1 MRTTVDLPEHV
12 LRYAKAAASLAGK
25 TLKTFVTEALES
37 KIASET
43 GKSPSRTQTQLPLVR
58 SKSPGSLKLD
68 GEKIGGIL
76 ESEDI
81 RALGGH

>member
-1 MRTTVDLPEHV
+1 MRTTIDLPEHI
-12 LRYAKAAASLAGK
+12 LRHAKATASLAGK

-37 KIASET
+37 KIAAET
-43 GKSPSRTQTQLPLVR
+43 GKSLSRTQTQLPLVP
-58 SKSPGSLKLD
+58 SKLPGSLKLD
-68 GEKIGGIL
+68 GETIAGML

>member
-1 MRTTVDLPEHV
+1 MRTTIDLPEHV
-12 LRYAKAAASLAGK
+12 LRHAKAAASLAGK
-25 TLKTFVTEALES
+25 TLKAFVTEALES
-37 KIASET
+37 KIANET
-43 GKSPSRTQTQLPLVR
+43 GMSLSRPQTQLPLVR

-68 GEKIGGIL
+68 EETIAGIL